1 MGGKKASGKQYISK
15 GERKNVS
22 STLLND
28 IRADRSGADD
38 MLNKQRA
45 WINGSNPWVTLEN
58 PNKEQKNKKFIRVR
72 YNDLMHGSYKELEKR
87 NFTMTGA

>member
-1 MGGKKASGKQYISK
+1 MGGKKSSGKTYTSK

-22 STLLND
+22 SSLLNG
-28 IRADRSGADD
+28 IRADRPGAED

-45 WINGSNPWVTLEN
+45 WVAGSNPWVTIAN
-58 PNKEQKNKKFIRVR
+58 PSKEQTNKRFIRVR

-87 NFTMTGA
+87 NFGGSGN

>member
-1 MGGKKASGKQYISK
+1 MGGKKASGKTYTSK

-22 STLLND
+22 SNVLNG
-28 IRADRSGADD
+28 IRAARSGAED

-58 PNKEQKNKKFIRVR
+58 TNKEQTNKKFIRVR

-87 NFTMTGA
+87 NFSGS

>member
-1 MGGKKASGKQYISK
+1 MGGKKASGKTYTSK

-22 STLLND
+22 STILNG
-28 IRADRSGADD
+28 IRADRSGADN

-58 PNKEQKNKKFIRVR
+58 PNKEQTNKKFIRVR

-87 NFTMTGA
+87 NFSAS